1 MSLISQPP
9 SGEKTHIPQIVWAQI
24 SYEGFK
30 EKIQRWAEREGEK
43 ELGIVEGLNT
53 IQTCCTDALRTNK
66 MRKLYKY
73 VVNINT

>member
-1 MSLISQPP
+1 MKGL
-9 SGEKTHIPQIVWAQI
+9 K
-24 SYEGFK
+24 K
-30 EKIQRWAEREGEK
+30 KIQCWAEKEGEK

-53 IQTCCTDALRTNK
+53 IQTCWTDALRTNK